1 MSNSQ
6 PNPILQ
12 RIVGGVF
19 LLALILLVAI
29 LLLKPSDNQ
38 ISNADSGS
46 NRPTITTPGSSK
58 PQDTSNNRP
67 PVLVLESNTIKE
79 EEKIT
84 ELPNNIEI
92 VGDDIWQQVE
102 EKTSETIVSEKPTLI
117 AGTETPSSTQ
127 ERSATSQKPQTTPK
141 PKAET
146 PKPSTPKLEL
156 IANSEKTSTQAPT
169 NPPKGNNAAS
179 GQWFVQIGA
188 FGNLANAQKLVSEYQ
203 KQGYSVRIQKDKNLN
218 RVQIGPFSTQK
229 AAEQVKAKT
238 KTPSINPAVIHFP

>member
-6 PNPILQ
+6 SNPILQ

-29 LLLKPSDNQ
+29 LLLQPSDTQ
-38 ISNADSGS
+38 MSNVDNSS
-46 NRPTITTPGSSK
+46 SRPTTSLPNTSK
-58 PQDTSNNRP
+58 PQDNSNNRAP
-67 PVLVLESNTIKE
+67 MLVLDSTTIQE
-79 EEKIT
+79 EENGT
-84 ELPNNIEI
+84 ELLPNDIEI
-92 VGDDIWQQVE
+92 VGDDLWQQVE
-102 EKTSETIVSEKPTLI
+102 EKTSETIVPAKPILI
-117 AGTETPSSTQ
+117 AGTETPNPIQ
-127 ERSATSQKPQTTPK
+127 ERPTTSQKPQTTPK

-156 IANSEKTSTQAPT
+156 IANSEKPATSS
-169 NPPKGNNAAS
+169 NNNVS
-179 GQWFVQIGA
+179 GQWYVQIGA

-238 KTPSINPAVIHFP
+238 KTPSTNPAVIHFP